1 MGAPAVKRTKKEL
14 ETTILACCIARD
26 LDVQRVVVLPTK
38 TFGWHAGFVATPR
51 LLVSYRASFERIVAE
66 WQEVFDLAEQ

>member
-1 MGAPAVKRTKKEL
+1 MVKEKRTKKEL

-26 LDVQRVVVLPTK
+26 LDVQRVVVWPTR
-38 TFGWHAGFVATPR
+38 TFSWHAGFAAAPG
-51 LLVSYRASFERIVAE
+51 LLVPYRARFDRIVAE